1 MRLGFSSSAG
11 APIYDDYF
19 SLLQGFVVVC
29 IEHCDRE
36 ANNVSHRIA
45 RVALALKDNCIW
57 VNEPPS
63 FIIEALVNDITLF
76 SNQ

>member
-36 ANNVSHRIA
+36 ANNVSHGIA
-45 RVALALKDNCIW
+45 RVALDLKDNCTW
-57 VNEPPS
+57 VNEPL
-63 FIIEALVNDITLF
+63 ALF
-76 SNQ
+76 PNQW